1 MAINKNTPPN
11 VVGEPFKEYVNGQI
25 KVRQQAHGSGFKST
39 RSDKDLVYLNSRN
52 AWVKMASSVD
62 VLGQEL
68 PSLNQTSSIR
78 VGPIFWSLPLL
89 SKYKEF
95 PHSTNTLY
103 PNLI

>member
-1 MAINKNTPPN
+1 MATNKNTPPN

-62 VLGQEL
+62 IIGQ
-68 PSLNQTSSIR
+68 PPP
-78 VGPIFWSLPLL
+78 V
-89 SKYKEF
+89 
-95 PHSTNTLY
+95 
-103 PNLI
+103 